1 MTCVEVAEMPS
12 TWLITAIGSPGMLAL
27 GTIGNVGSQAP
38 SHLRAPPDGAAAP
51 GVPVSH
57 RSPDAPGPVDPCR
70 AAASRLAASSLAC
83 AWFRS
88 AASRIMSSRC
98 SSNFCLELV
107 SAATA
112 ASWLDLA
119 SAAALSAFCL
129 ASRAADS
136 LFSCS
141 VRACCSLAI
150 TVCELAVR
158 FLAAASVAMM
168 SSGLL
173 AVR

>member
-1 MTCVEVAEMPS
+1 MTWVEVAEMPS
-12 TWLITAIGSPGMLAL
+12 TWLITAIGSPGTLAL
-27 GTIGNVGSQAP
+27 GIIGRVGSQAP
-38 SHLRAPPDGAAAP
+38 SHCRPADGAGAPADPVSQRSPEP
-51 GVPVSH
+51 GVDSW
-57 RSPDAPGPVDPCR
+57 
-70 AAASRLAASSLAC
+70 RLAASSLAW
-83 AWFRS
+83 AWSRS
-88 AASRIMSSRC
+88 VASRIICSRC
-98 SSNFCLELV
+98 SSNFCRELV

-112 ASWLDLA
+112 ASWLALA

-136 LFSCS
+136 LLTCS

-158 FLAAASVAMM
+158 VLAAASVAMM
-168 SSGLL
+168 SSGLR